1 MLTLKLAVAVLPL
14 LSVAVHLTVVIPSGK
29 TDGEYDAYTAEIT
42 ERKKA
47 AEDELAKLEDARRY
61 AEYLDEM
68 PPLVEDYLREL
79 PEIIDHMPRIREHV
93 LDENR
98 TPVYVPTKSAK
109 SYKIEVVVPGM
120 HRKRTPKEMEEL
132 RGEAE
137 RERAGRYRRAYE
149 MLNLKVVDYPG
160 GTLEIFWTG
169 GSCKLSGTRW

>member
-68 PPLVEDYLREL
+68 PRLVEDYLREL
-79 PEIIDHMPRIREHV
+79 PEIIDHMPRIWEHV

-98 TPVYVPTKSAK
+98 T
-109 SYKIEVVVPGM
+109 
-120 HRKRTPKEMEEL
+120 RTPEEMEEL

-137 RERAGRYRRAYE
+137 RERAGRYLRAYE
-149 MLNLKVVDYPG
+149 KLNLKVVAYPG